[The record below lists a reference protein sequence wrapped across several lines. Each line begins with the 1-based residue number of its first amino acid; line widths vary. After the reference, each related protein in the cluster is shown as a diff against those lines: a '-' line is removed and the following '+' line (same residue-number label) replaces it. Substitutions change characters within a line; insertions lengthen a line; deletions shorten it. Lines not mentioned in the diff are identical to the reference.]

1 MEAANLF
8 KTLKELQEKIQG
20 SGLPSHF
27 GTIIQNLAKIIQQT
41 QTTIQNRQQFLTPIE
56 NARREIFAAINTFI
70 PTTLSIEES
79 KIYEALGAYQ
89 LFGYDGQQRL
99 NQIFSTLQSNPKN
112 TQTQLQQYIGETNK
126 IAQLYSSFSLFAD
139 KLSIDKTNEEEK
151 DSIVIFFQGGV
162 EINNLDELAKVSSK
176 WNQNLIAFALLA
188 KENDRT
194 FRIETVER
202 GSIILTLSAI
212 AGIVYAFGKALD
224 KVLDVIK
231 KYYDIKK
238 LAHDA
243 KQLKG
248 GVPEKAIHE
257 LEAASKLKV
266 RTETNEITR
275 QLVEEYGWNADGEE
289 QRRDVDAA
297 VRIAVKNLL
306 EFINQGGKVDIKLLA
321 QNEQNKEVEMNLTLK
336 YSEIKQIE
344 NQVHSGDDKKQ
355 ILELTDRDPDDIPNK
370 ES

>member
-1 MEAANLF
+1 MEASNLF
-8 KTLKELQEKIQG
+8 KTLKELNEKIQG
-20 SGLPSHF
+20 SALQGHF
-27 GTIIQNLAKIIQQT
+27 TSAIQNLTKLTQQA
-41 QTTIQNRQQFLTPIE
+41 QTTVQNRQQLLTPIE
-56 NARREIFAAINTFI
+56 NARREIFSAINTFI

-89 LFGYDGQQRL
+89 LFGYEGQQRM
-99 NQIFSTLQSNPKN
+99 NQIFSTIQSNPKN
-112 TQTQLQQYIGETNK
+112 TQTQLQLYLADINK
-126 IAQLYSSFSLFAD
+126 ITQLYNSFTLFAD
-139 KLSIDKTNEEEK
+139 KLSIDKTSEEKK

-212 AGIVYAFGKALD
+212 AGVVYAFAKALD

-231 KYYDIKK
+231 KYYEIKK
-238 LAHDA
+238 IAYDA
-243 KQLKG
+243 KMLKG
-248 GVPEKAIHE
+248 GVPEKTIHE

-266 RTETNEITR
+266 KTETAEITS
-275 QLVEEYGWNADGEE
+275 QLIEEYGWNADGEE
-289 QRRDVDAA
+289 QRRDVDTA
-297 VRIAVKNLL
+297 VRIAVKHLL
-306 EFINQGGKVDIKLLA
+306 EFVNQGGKVDIKLLA

-344 NQVHSGDDKKQ
+344 NQVSSGDGGKQ
-355 ILELTDRDPDDIPNK
+355 ILELTDKDPEDSTP
-370 ES
+370 